1 MTKNTPNPA
10 AAPPAHATTGPL
22 VETSQP
28 LVPEPAPLQTPAA
41 PNTTIESAPLQDEED
56 KGAEE
61 GGGGVGEDRH
71 LGRVAAS
78 DARRDGRMVMAAF
91 AVPPVSLAGLV
102 DGWMHRMASST
113 NGGRVSGKRSE
124 GCLLALEL

>member
-1 MTKNTPNPA
+1 MATKSPNETPTHSDRARLTGVLA
-10 AAPPAHATTGPL
+10 ADNSVVA
-22 VETSQP
+22 V
-28 LVPEPAPLQTPAA
+28 
-41 PNTTIESAPLQDEED
+41 LQDEDE